1 MNWLRQPMAASVI
14 AVILGWGT
22 WATAFLTAKAEAF
35 PNRDILQALQLAFL
49 SCARDN
55 TAASCTMAVERADP
69 LLDHPRLP
77 ARCKDLIWDLM
88 QQAQISAEN
97 TYRRRQA
104 ISQPAE
110 RLLLVCRSAESP
122 AAPSADAQR

>member
-1 MNWLRQPMAASVI
+1 MNYSRQSMAVSAI

-22 WATAFLTAKAEAF
+22 WATPLLATQADAF
-35 PNRDILQALQLAFL
+35 PNRDSLQALQLAFL
-49 SCARDN
+49 SCAREN
-55 TAASCTMAVERADP
+55 TAASCTMAVQRADP

-77 ARCKDLIWDLM
+77 SRCKDLIWELM
-88 QQAQISAEN
+88 QQAQSSAEN

-122 AAPSADAQR
+122 AAPSSDAQR